1 MHNQSELT
9 INNTAKVGN
18 IFSWQFGIAVLAA
31 GIINTFWGNDTLF
44 GVFIALLSLFYFLPV
59 NAILERILGFS
70 IPKMGFLKILLGILI
85 IWVVFGVGDLFDKV
99 ELMRNNF

>member
-18 IFSWQFGIAVLAA
+18 ILSWQFGIAVLAA